1 MQKKSLE
8 NIVAF
13 YFLTVTFLT
22 LVTRFTFIY
31 FQFDLLGPVM
41 NSQFH
46 VLHFDDFLCQVPQPQ
61 P

>member
-46 VLHFDDFLCQVPQPQ
+46 VLLSDDFLCQVPQPQ